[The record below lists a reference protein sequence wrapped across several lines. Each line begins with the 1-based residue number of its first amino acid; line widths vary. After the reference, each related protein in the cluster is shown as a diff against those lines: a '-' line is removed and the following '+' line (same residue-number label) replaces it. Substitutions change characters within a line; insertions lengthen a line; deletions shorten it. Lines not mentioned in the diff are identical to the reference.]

1 MPDLA
6 DLAQLQQE
14 HLDAFTRAGAW
25 KPVAPEAT
33 GFCLNC
39 GAPLAQGLR
48 WCDTDCRDDWQEMDA
63 LLRKQGL

>member
-6 DLAQLQQE
+6 DLAQTQQE
-14 HLDAFTRAGAW
+14 RLEACRIAR
-25 KPVAPEAT
+25 KPEAPPAT

-39 GAPLAQGLR
+39 GEPLPDDLR
-48 WCDTDCRDDWQEMDA
+48 WCSIECRDDWERMDA